1 MRGRNTKNLKV
12 ELDSAMANYQ
22 QKRYVVMKFIH
33 DEKHIVFNN
42 VGKGRKRKE
51 VFNGVG
57 VVIGLFTS
65 TLYHLIRRVLL
76 FLKKYLGLYK
86 QYL

>member
-1 MRGRNTKNLKV
+1 MRGRNTENLIV
-12 ELDSAMANYQ
+12 GNALEMAGYQ

-51 VFNGVG
+51 VFDGVV
-57 VVIGLFTS
+57 VVIGLAT
-65 TLYHLIRRVLL
+65 
-76 FLKKYLGLYK
+76 
-86 QYL
+86 